1 MRKNSSIEQTSRIT
15 RTPVRSRQL
24 PERASAERLDD
35 WINAVTLVIA
45 RRQMRG
51 RWTTALH
58 GA

>member
-1 MRKNSSIEQTSRIT
+1 MRKNSGIEQTSRIT
-15 RTPVRSRQL
+15 PTQVRSRQL
-24 PERASAERLDD
+24 PARASAERLDD

-51 RWTTALH
+51 RWTTSLH